1 MYKESKR
8 NTNGLGPELGLRWGE
23 VKGVKGLRRGKC
35 QPGFGK
41 LDLLEPK

>member
-23 VKGVKGLRRGKC
+23 VKGVKGVKERKMSTR
-35 QPGFGK
+35 FW
-41 LDLLEPK
+41 ET